1 VVSVQIKTHITLATR
16 ATEEKTMFD
25 TKPPANEQLETL
37 MDRLILTALT
47 VTALALALVALL
59 GSG

>member
-1 VVSVQIKTHITLATR
+1 M
-16 ATEEKTMFD
+16 EEKTMFE
-25 TKPPANEQLETL
+25 TKPPVNEQLENL

>member
-1 VVSVQIKTHITLATR
+1 
-16 ATEEKTMFD
+16 MFE

-47 VTALALALVALL
+47 VTALAIALAALL